1 MIDLTAQQAAILSE
15 GLCPFCFSSPVTT
28 VSDELGAGWRC
39 DKCKQEFHL
48 YVDDKPHAVSNA
60 QCYLCGHR
68 WVAVHLPETRQL
80 ECPKCNFLMG
90 SAS

>member
-15 GLCPFCFSSPVTT
+15 GLCPLCYSSQVRN
-28 VSDELGAGWRC
+28 VSDSECAGWRC
-39 DKCKQEFHL
+39 DECKQKFHL

-60 QCYLCGHR
+60 QCYLCGYQ
-68 WVAVHLPETRQL
+68 WVAVHPIETHQL

-90 SAS
+90 SPS